1 MDVCIKQ
8 KSNKH
13 YSIVQFPPLTGKGAK
28 SIFIYGNSCLQHPV
42 EYGTYENISL
52 FSLEYESLCQRLIM

>member
-52 FSLEYESLCQRLIM
+52 FFLVRI